1 MYLSNLFQTEK
12 YLKQPMTDGES
23 DYLFPDETGA
33 ALGTERGDGD
43 QRRLAFVR
51 ELRADMNKISDD
63 IAGHGAQMYLDKKL
77 DYYRLEFNGK
87 TVIKF
92 SVGTW
97 KNYSLSMKVNL
108 LKNALRAII
117 ARIEKKESERLEKW
131 KLAKITEPRE

>member
-1 MYLSNLFQTEK
+1 MYLSNLFQTEE
-12 YLKQPMTDGES
+12 YLKQPMTDGGS

-33 ALGTERGDGD
+33 ALGAERGDGD
-43 QRRLAFVR
+43 QRRSAFTR
-51 ELRADMNKISDD
+51 ELRADMKKVFDD
-63 IAGHGAQMYLDKKL
+63 ITGHGAQMYLDKKL
-77 DYYRLEFNGK
+77 GYYRLEFNGK

-117 ARIEKKESERLEKW
+117 ARIEKER
-131 KLAKITEPRE
+131 RYS

>member
-1 MYLSNLFQTEK
+1 MYLSNLFQTEE
-12 YLKQPMTDGES
+12 YLKQPMTDGGS

-33 ALGTERGDGD
+33 AGD
-43 QRRLAFVR
+43 QRRSAFTR
-51 ELRADMNKISDD
+51 ELRADMKKVFDD
-63 IAGHGAQMYLDKKL
+63 ITGHGAQMYLDKKL
-77 DYYRLEFNGK
+77 GYYRLEFNGK

-117 ARIEKKESERLEKW
+117 ARIEKER
-131 KLAKITEPRE
+131 RYS